1 MSFKIPT
8 ALRRGYTLML
18 RTCDAEMRARHASAG
33 CREPFA
39 WPRQG
44 PVEAPDWSPEARCGG
59 GLHGLLRG
67 SGDGSQLS
75 WEPGAQWLVVE
86 VRVRDVVPLGDKVKV
101 PRGRVLLA
109 GARSQALALMAAL
122 NHLDDGHVGG
132 TATAGDG
139 GTATAGDGGTATAGT
154 NGTLLLT
161 WWDEAAQRRR
171 TVIGYIG
178 EAGIEPGKRYRLDD
192 AHQLAEA
199 PTP

>member
-1 MSFKIPT
+1 MTRPS
-8 ALRRGYTLML
+8 
-18 RTCDAEMRARHASAG
+18 
-33 CREPFA
+33 
-39 WPRQG
+39 
-44 PVEAPDWSPEARCGG
+44 
-59 GLHGLLRG
+59 GL
-67 SGDGSQLS
+67 
-75 WEPGAQWLVVE
+75 VE

-101 PRGRVLLA
+101 PRGRVLRA
-109 GARSQALALMAAL
+109 GDRAQALALMAAL

-132 TATAGDG
+132 TATAGDR
-139 GTATAGDGGTATAGT
+139 GTATAGYG
-154 NGTLLLT
+154 GTLLLT

>member
-86 VRVRDVVPLGDKVKV
+86 VRERDVVPLGDKVKV

-109 GARSQALALMAAL
+109 GDRAQALALMAAL

-139 GTATAGDGGTATAGT
+139 GTATAGDGGTITIRRWDSTASRYR
-154 NGTLLLT
+154 L
-161 WWDEAAQRRR
+161 
-171 TVIGYIG
+171 VVGYIG
-178 EAGIEPGKRYRLDD
+178 EGGLLPEVAYRLDD
-192 AHQLAEA
+192 AGAFTRRVGGAQ
-199 PTP
+199 